1 MYQVPT
7 CIFGEC
13 SQGSFARAFQWS
25 NILWTGLRDFHE
37 ISNHILFYEINT
49 PRFLKMSSTLGGVY
63 KKVKSFTCYILDNWL
78 TFTNILFINWTC
90 TGLAMWYPKRAER
103 KALSTS
109 SKVPHLSS
117 VWFLFRL
124 ITVYLH
130 VSFGHW
136 RTILFLELDTW
147 LIDRQVIAW
156 KARTLRLSNRN
167 HCYQLS
173 AISISIIIIKQPSDD
188 IIKVATLKKSSEL
201 RTDRGLPP
209 NGIWAT

>member
-136 RTILFLELDTW
+136 RTILFLMDLRNYNWHLYDGSRKNWILGWSIAKW
-147 LIDRQVIAW
+147 LPGKLGLLGSPIVTIAI
-156 KARTLRLSNRN
+156 S
-167 HCYQLS
+167 YQLS
-173 AISISIIIIKQPSDD
+173 AS
-188 IIKVATLKKSSEL
+188 ASSSSSSNNL
-201 RTDRGLPP
+201 LMTS
-209 NGIWAT
+209 